1 MMKIIS
7 RRYELSKQISF
18 SHLQICSVELMQQH
32 FPGKKVE
39 EYRRMLG
46 SFGVIGDLAL
56 QQVIFLS
63 KYSTFIMVKKLK
75 TVQDF
80 FVGADNH
87 TGRICIYL
95 MYTSIFSLLYHVVI
109 RPTKIINK
117 FSQRS
122 QKFDFQSH
130 FSTLEISKIF
140 LVFSF
145 EEY

>member
-7 RRYELSKQISF
+7 RRYVLSKQISF

-56 QQVIFLS
+56 QQVIFYPNTVHTSWLE
-63 KYSTFIMVKKLK
+63 
-75 TVQDF
+75 TVQEI

-87 TGRICIYL
+87 IRIC
-95 MYTSIFSLLYHVVI
+95 T
-109 RPTKIINK
+109 
-117 FSQRS
+117 
-122 QKFDFQSH
+122 
-130 FSTLEISKIF
+130 
-140 LVFSF
+140 
-145 EEY
+145 

>member
-1 MMKIIS
+1 MKIIS

-56 QQVIFLS
+56 QQVIFYPNTVHS
-63 KYSTFIMVKKLK
+63 SWLK

-109 RPTKIINK
+109 RPNKIINK

-140 LVFSF
+140 LVF
-145 EEY
+145 